1 MLLKNHGLAAQ
12 FRQTLKN
19 PAAEE
24 LLDLGLYRP
33 LAFLLVK
40 ILALFP
46 VTPNQISVMSMLCG
60 IASGIIL
67 AGGTCTHWIIGG
79 LMFALANVL
88 DCCDGMIA
96 RFKHNGTRTG
106 RIVDGLVDYVTN
118 AAAYIGFAI
127 GASKAVAAGTMHLPF
142 NAWLLMAVAGV
153 STVFHSIA
161 SDYYRNTFI
170 NQSKRTGAS
179 ARSEYE
185 EFVEERDRLAQ
196 LSGHTAD
203 KALVGIYLWY
213 LALQSKKNVQQAA
226 SSSPAVRKNVS
237 TLSVFLW
244 NLIGPTTHISSLVLA
259 AVLFQPMVFFIYVVV
274 VANFWLL
281 FLLVVQPLLNR
292 PTS

>member
-1 MLLKNHGLAAQ
+1 MLLKNPGLAAQ

-67 AGGTCTHWIIGG
+67 AGGTSVHWIVGG

-96 RFKHNGTRTG
+96 RLKHNGTRTG

-127 GASKAVAAGTMHLPF
+127 GASKAVAAGIMHLPF

-153 STVFHSIA
+153 STIVHSIA

-196 LSGHTAD
+196 LFGHTVD

-226 SSSPAVRKNVS
+226 SSSHGVRKKVS

-259 AVLFQPMVFFIYVVV
+259 AVLFQPMVFFVYVVV
-274 VANFWLL
+274 IANSWLL

-292 PTS
+292 PAS